1 MTTSIERD
9 VLHLL
14 RDLRRR
20 RGAEVSLEALARR
33 AGWSAFHLH
42 RAFRRV
48 ARETPKQYTLRVR
61 LAGAAARLA
70 ATRDT
75 VLRVAL
81 AAGFSSHE
89 VFTRAFRRRYGCSPA
104 AYRAV
109 ALAGATSAQRARHV
123 ELVDSIAPC
132 VSLYRMSA
140 ESARNAVM
148 PMLEIA
154 RKEIAAQP
162 MLFVRRRCS
171 RAELAQTIGLC
182 LGAAFGHAQKTG
194 AAVAGYPFV
203 RYAAMGAGLLT
214 IEGGC
219 PIAAPAAGDG
229 EVEAG
234 TLQGGSV
241 VVAMHAGAY
250 DQLPAT
256 YAEME
261 RWMETQGYRAAGAP
275 WESYVTDPGEY
286 PEAADWR
293 TEVYWPIA
301 GA

>member
-20 RGAEVSLEALARR
+20 LGGDVSLEAIARR

-123 ELVDSIAPC
+123 EFVDSIAPC
-132 VSLYRMSA
+132 VSLYRMSS
-140 ESARNAVM
+140 ESARSAVM

-194 AAVAGYPFV
+194 AAVAG
-203 RYAAMGAGLLT
+203 
-214 IEGGC
+214 
-219 PIAAPAAGDG
+219 
-229 EVEAG
+229 
-234 TLQGGSV
+234 
-241 VVAMHAGAY
+241 
-250 DQLPAT
+250 
-256 YAEME
+256 
-261 RWMETQGYRAAGAP
+261 
-275 WESYVTDPGEY
+275 
-286 PEAADWR
+286 
-293 TEVYWPIA
+293 
-301 GA
+301 